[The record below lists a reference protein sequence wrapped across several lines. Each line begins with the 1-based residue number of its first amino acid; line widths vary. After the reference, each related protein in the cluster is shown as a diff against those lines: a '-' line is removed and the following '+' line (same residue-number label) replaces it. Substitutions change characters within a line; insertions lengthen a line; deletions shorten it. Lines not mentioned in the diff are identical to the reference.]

1 MSFLAGLKAVFT
13 GGFFSTV
20 ENIATEMIE
29 TEKESAEAK
38 TLMLKVLDPNGI
50 MRRELSRKV
59 SFYYGVYLFVML
71 ALLVCEF
78 FGFVPS
84 GQSPEQIAS
93 VTAKLGELF
102 APITTAF
109 GMIIGASF
117 GVNYYNVKNGK

>member
-29 TEKESAEAK
+29 TKKETAEAQ

-71 ALLVCEF
+71 SLLVCEF

-84 GQSPEQIAS
+84 GQSPDQIAS

-117 GVNYYNVKNGK
+117 GVNYYNVKKGK

>member
-71 ALLVCEF
+71 SLLVCEF

-84 GQSPEQIAS
+84 GQSAENVAS

-117 GVNYYNVKNGK
+117 GVNYYNVKKGK

>member
-59 SFYYGVYLFVML
+59 SFYYGVYLFTML
-71 ALLVCEF
+71 SLLVCEF

-117 GVNYYNVKNGK
+117 GVNYYNVKKGK

>member
-1 MSFLAGLKAVFT
+1 MSLLAGIKAIFT

-29 TEKESAEAK
+29 TKKESAEAQ

-50 MRRELSRKV
+50 MRRQLSRCV
-59 SFYYGVYLFVML
+59 TFFYGVYLFTML
-71 ALLVCEF
+71 GLLVCEF

-84 GQSPEQIAS
+84 GQTPEQIAA
-93 VTAKLGELF
+93 VTQKLGDLF

-117 GVNYYNVKNGK
+117 GVNFYNVKKGN

>member
-1 MSFLAGLKAVFT
+1 MSLLAGLKAVFT

-71 ALLVCEF
+71 SLLVCEF

-84 GQSPEQIAS
+84 GQSAKDIAA

-102 APITTAF
+102 SPITTAF

-117 GVNYYNVKNGK
+117 GVNYYNVKKGK

>member
-84 GQSPEQIAS
+84 GQSAEHVAT

-117 GVNYYNVKNGK
+117 GVNYYNVKKGK

>member
-59 SFYYGVYLFVML
+59 SFYYGVYLFTML

-84 GQSPEQIAS
+84 GQSAENVAA

-117 GVNYYNVKNGK
+117 GVNYYNVKKGK